1 MHAVLSLPTFTR
13 QAQREGLDENEV
25 LAIEAFLAANPQAG
39 DVIRGTGGL
48 RKVRFPGRGKGKSG
62 GYRTVH
68 FYAGDDVP
76 VFLLGI
82 YGKGRKADLT
92 PAERKEAARLTAVLA
107 DAYRAGVSAKVME
120 LDTTRKGS
128 KR

>member
-13 QAQREGLDENEV
+13 QAEREGLTESEV
-25 LAIEAFLAANPQAG
+25 LAIEAHLAANPQAG

-48 RKVRFPGRGKGKSG
+48 RKVRFAGRGGGKSG

-68 FYAGDDVP
+68 YYAGDDVP

-82 YGKGRKADLT
+82 YGKGRKANLT
-92 PAERKEAARLTAVLA
+92 QAERNEAKRLTAVLA
-107 DAYRAGVSAKVME
+107 DAYRASVTAKVVE
-120 LDTTRKGS
+120 IDTARKG
-128 KR
+128 RR